1 MFCGIKQR
9 DCIMKLL
16 YIMKIKKT
24 TVMIR
29 ILFILVVTFP
39 MMSMANN
46 VGINDTIV
54 SVINTTETV
63 IGDTLS
69 HDKIDSLQSS
79 RNGKNLQVNNI
90 IKQNDS
96 LQVLRTEKNNL
107 VREVSELRYLLDKA
121 DKCLVSVAANALYVP
136 YEAYSVKEIAIRSFE
151 TVHNVE
157 LKNKHDTQYLLLKR
171 YSDDVKSFLSF
182 ITRTKNE
189 IEKNRFAHDAN
200 DALQA
205 LQTESFYI
213 SYHRYDDWES
223 TFLGK
228 MIDDVEKQL
237 KLFDRKTHFIN
248 FDMMIKELQSCIK
261 TENDL

>member
-1 MFCGIKQR
+1 
-9 DCIMKLL
+9 
-16 YIMKIKKT
+16 MKINKA

-29 ILFILVVTFP
+29 TLFIFVVTFP
-39 MMSMANN
+39 MMSMSNN
-46 VGINDTIV
+46 EGINDTIV
-54 SVINTTETV
+54 SVVKTTETV

-69 HDKIDSLQSS
+69 HDRNDSLQSS
-79 RNGKNLQVNNI
+79 RNGKSLQVNNV

-96 LQVLRTEKNNL
+96 LQVLRIERSKL
-107 VREVSELRYLLDKA
+107 AKEVSELRNLLDKA
-121 DKCLVSVAANALYVP
+121 DKCLISVAANALYVP

-157 LKNKHDTQYLLLKR
+157 LKNKHEIQYHLLKS
-171 YSDDVKSFLSF
+171 YSDDIKSFLSF
-182 ITRTKNE
+182 ITKTKNE

-200 DALQA
+200 DAFQSLQM
-205 LQTESFYI
+205 ESFYN
-213 SYHRYDDWES
+213 SYHRYDDWKS

-237 KLFDRKTHFIN
+237 KLFDRKTHLIN

>member
-1 MFCGIKQR
+1 
-9 DCIMKLL
+9 
-16 YIMKIKKT
+16 MKINKA

-29 ILFILVVTFP
+29 TLFIFVVTFP
-39 MMSMANN
+39 MMSMSNN
-46 VGINDTIV
+46 EGINDTIV
-54 SVINTTETV
+54 SVVKTTETV

-69 HDKIDSLQSS
+69 HDRNDSLQSS
-79 RNGKNLQVNNI
+79 RNGKSLQVNNV

-96 LQVLRTEKNNL
+96 LQVLRIERSKL
-107 VREVSELRYLLDKA
+107 AKEVSELRNLLDKA
-121 DKCLVSVAANALYVP
+121 DKCLISVAANALYVP
-136 YEAYSVKEIAIRSFE
+136 YEAYSVKKIAIRSFE

-157 LKNKHDTQYLLLKR
+157 LKNKHEIQYHLLKS
-171 YSDDVKSFLSF
+171 YSDDIKSFLSF
-182 ITRTKNE
+182 ITKTKNE

-200 DALQA
+200 DAFQSLQM
-205 LQTESFYI
+205 ESFYN
-213 SYHRYDDWES
+213 SYHRYDDWKS

-237 KLFDRKTHFIN
+237 KLFDRKTHLIN